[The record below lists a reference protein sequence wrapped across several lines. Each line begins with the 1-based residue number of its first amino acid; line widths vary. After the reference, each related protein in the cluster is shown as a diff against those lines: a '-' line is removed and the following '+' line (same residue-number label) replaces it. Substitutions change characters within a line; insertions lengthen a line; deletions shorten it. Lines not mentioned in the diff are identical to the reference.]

1 MSFGPTVEDTLVL
14 RAVEEAIK
22 AEDEQT
28 NADLK
33 QVLADLGIEVAYQN
47 GRYRGILV
55 DGALRIDRH
64 PEFGELK

>member
-1 MSFGPTVEDTLVL
+1 MTAVIL

-47 GRYRGILV
+47 GRYRGIMV
-55 DGALRIDRH
+55 DGSMYLDRH